1 MNGWWIFGKAG
12 VLVPA
17 AGRCAKSCPRVSI
30 VPADTP
36 AAALRN
42 VRLFVRLILTSL
54 DAPRIA
60 ENAAA
65 FGMLRRM
72 TRRLF
77 LLTVLCSVLMGAAA
91 VLTQQRADGDAANQI
106 VARMRA
112 EGLQRSRALALYRT
126 LTDEIGAR
134 LTGSPAH
141 VQAARW
147 ARDRFMEFGLTN
159 PHLEPYEFGRGWQVE
174 QMSVEMTAPRYQR
187 LIAYADAWSPPTN
200 GVISGRAVYI
210 GDKTAS
216 QIQAMAGQ
224 LRGAIVLTHLPQTE
238 WVDHDRPQPGLD
250 DRPVATGN
258 PTLPGARSTTP
269 AAELMPLL
277 ARAGAAVALRPS
289 AYRDGTVG
297 VTGNRGTAPDGV
309 PTIVVAGEQYN
320 VLARL
325 AAGGYPVSLRVELR
339 ARYQEDDR
347 NSYNVIADIPGRDA
361 ALRDQVVL
369 VGGHLDSWHT
379 ASGATDNADGAVA
392 VMEAMRIIKALG
404 VDPRRTIRAAL
415 WSGEEQ
421 GLLGASA
428 YLMQHFNTP
437 AARDQLAVYLNDD
450 PGSGKTLGFYMEG
463 NRAAKA
469 IFDRWLEPLKDLG
482 ATRNIIEGIGA
493 TDHVPF
499 NQAGLPGFNVIKDF
513 DAYDERTRHTNADF
527 PERMSE
533 DELKQSAIV
542 MATFAWQAAMAD
554 EKIPRK

>member
-1 MNGWWIFGKAG
+1 MMR
-12 VLVPA
+12 VLSVA
-17 AGRCAKSCPRVSI
+17 AV
-30 VPADTP
+30 
-36 AAALRN
+36 L
-42 VRLFVRLILTSL
+42 LSL
-54 DAPRIA
+54 AVMP
-60 ENAAA
+60 
-65 FGMLRRM
+65 
-72 TRRLF
+72 
-77 LLTVLCSVLMGAAA
+77 
-91 VLTQQRADGDAANQI
+91 VLTQQRDAGDMI
-106 VARMRA
+106 ARIRT

-126 LTDEIGAR
+126 LTDEFGAR

-147 ARDRFMEFGLTN
+147 ARDRFMEFGLAN
-159 PHLEPYEFGRGWQVE
+159 PHLEPYEFGRGWQLE
-174 QMSVEMTAPRYQR
+174 HISVEMDAPRYQP
-187 LIAYADAWSPPTN
+187 LIAYAEAWTPSTK
-200 GVISGRAVYI
+200 GVLSGRVVYV
-210 GDKTAS
+210 GDKTAA

-224 LRGAIVLTHLPQTE
+224 LRGAIVLTHLPQTD
-238 WVDHDRPQPGLD
+238 WVDKDRPQPGLD
-250 DRPVATGN
+250 DRPVAAGN
-258 PTLPGARSTTP
+258 PTLPQARSTTP
-269 AAELMPLL
+269 ASELMPLL
-277 ARAGAAVALRPS
+277 QRAGAAVALKPS

-297 VTGNRGTAPDGV
+297 VLGNRATSSDAV
-309 PTIVVAGEQYN
+309 PSIVVAGEQYN

-325 AAGGYPVSLRVELR
+325 AAGGHPVSLRIELQT
-339 ARYQEDDR
+339 RYVEDDR
-347 NSYNVIADIPGRDA
+347 NSYNVIAEIPGRDP

-369 VGGHLDSWHT
+369 IGGHLDSWHT

-392 VMEAMRIIKALG
+392 MMEAMRILGALG
-404 VDPRRTIRAAL
+404 AQPRRTIRAAL

-421 GLLGASA
+421 GLLGARA
-428 YLMQHFNTP
+428 YLMQHFGTP

-499 NQAGLPGFNVIKDF
+499 NEAGLPSFNVIKDF
-513 DAYDERTRHTNADF
+513 DAYDVRTRHTNADY

>member
-1 MNGWWIFGKAG
+1 MMRRSLVVALVLLVLG
-12 VLVPA
+12 VTA
-17 AGRCAKSCPRVSI
+17 
-30 VPADTP
+30 
-36 AAALRN
+36 
-42 VRLFVRLILTSL
+42 VR
-54 DAPRIA
+54 
-60 ENAAA
+60 
-65 FGMLRRM
+65 
-72 TRRLF
+72 
-77 LLTVLCSVLMGAAA
+77 
-91 VLTQQRADGDAANQI
+91 TQQRAAGDM
-106 VARMRA
+106 VARIRA

-147 ARDRFMEFGLTN
+147 ARDRFAEWGLAN
-159 PHLEPYEFGRGWQVE
+159 PHLEPYEFGRGWQLE
-174 QMSVEMTAPRYQR
+174 HISVEMTAPRYQP
-187 LIAYADAWSPPTN
+187 LIAYADAWSPSTS
-200 GVISGRAVYI
+200 GVVSGRAVYV
-210 GDKTAS
+210 GDKNAS

-224 LRGAIVLTHLPQTE
+224 LRGAIVLTHLPQME
-238 WVDHDRPQPGLD
+238 WVDRDRPQPGLD

-258 PTLPGARSTTP
+258 PPLPGARSTTP
-269 AAELMPLL
+269 AGELMPILS
-277 ARAGAAVALRPS
+277 RAGAAVALRPS
-289 AYRDGTVG
+289 GYRDGTVG
-297 VTGNRGTAPDGV
+297 VTGNRGNDPGAV

-325 AAGGYPVSLRVELR
+325 AAGGHPVSLRVELR
-339 ARYQEDDR
+339 TRYVEDDR
-347 NSYNVIADIPGRDA
+347 NSYNVIAEIPGRDP

-379 ASGATDNADGAVA
+379 ATGATDNADGAVA
-392 VMEAMRIIKALG
+392 VMEAMRILGALG
-404 VDPRRTIRAAL
+404 AEPRRTIRAAL

-428 YLMQHFNTP
+428 YLMQHVTSP
-437 AARDQLAVYLNDD
+437 ADRDRLAVYLNDD

-463 NRAAKA
+463 NRDAKA

-513 DAYDERTRHTNADF
+513 DGYDERTRHTNADY

-542 MATFAWQAAMAD
+542 MATFAWQAAVAD
-554 EKIPRK
+554 EKIPRMPAR